1 MTLAWTTDEKGHTGH
16 DATTTVIIN
25 VNIDINVGRKCPIFH
40 LHTSHSGEISQRK
53 KLERRLNTPISTNL
67 HRQLERVLRRDL
79 TSFADACWYY
89 QEPPVDTTRQIY
101 KICQHELSL
110 PPTVQTAIIREACT
124 GNFRITYSGEV
135 LERTTHGMEVEY
147 NPNGQPSP
155 KPTSLDS

>member
-40 LHTSHSGEISQRK
+40 LHTSHS
-53 KLERRLNTPISTNL
+53 
-67 HRQLERVLRRDL
+67 ERVLRRDL